1 MKIKVVQLYSA
12 AVLLFST
19 YIPSILVFYSPIY
32 TVPFFY
38 IRLLL
43 CVILLIQLFVNKK
56 KLSAGF
62 WMVTIC
68 TGWIILTNFL
78 FGISYLSYSVYT
90 ITYPFLASLFLEANK
105 KNSLDI
111 IKAWAFLLRIL
122 TYIDIITMIMYPEG
136 MFTSS
141 LYSINWFLGYKTER
155 LVFCLPMTVFTCYIS
170 FKDKGR
176 FGIKSYWTLLLA
188 LFTTRF
194 SDSTAAFYCLLV
206 LGLIIVLYDFKNKLK
221 INLDII
227 YKIFNLKILVPLY
240 AVVTYFTINIVNSPL
255 MQFIVVN
262 ILGKSMTLTTRTD
275 IWDKVIPKVKE
286 SPFTGY
292 GIITSQVYTDITGNK
307 YATSAHNMT
316 LQILMTGG
324 LILMAMYIVGIF
336 ICCYVS
342 NRKYSI
348 PEIILF
354 AGIISELIVGVTS
367 SAFVFS
373 TFGFM
378 FYHLMSL
385 EKAQTNLEID
395 KNEDLK
401 HQLYKPHI
409 KVIPF

>member
-19 YIPSILVFYSPIY
+19 YIPSILFFYSSIY

-43 CVILLIQLFVNKK
+43 CVIMIVQIFVNKK

-62 WMVTIC
+62 WMVTVC
-68 TGWIILTNFL
+68 AAWTLL
-78 FGISYLSYSVYT
+78 ASLMFGGQYLSYAVYT
-90 ITYPFLASLFLEANK
+90 ITYPVLISLFLEANK
-105 KNSLDI
+105 KNSFDI

-136 MFTSS
+136 MFTSN
-141 LYSINWFLGYKTER
+141 LYSTNWFLGYKTER
-155 LVFCLPMTVFTCYIS
+155 LVFCLPMAVFTCYVS
-170 FKDKGR
+170 FKEKGK
-176 FGIKSYWTLLLA
+176 FGVESYWTLLLA

-194 SDSTAAFYCLLV
+194 SDATAAFYCLLI

-221 INLDII
+221 LNLNVI
-227 YKIFNLKILVPLY
+227 YTVFNLKILIPLY
-240 AVVTYFTINIVNSPL
+240 AVVTYFTINIANSPI

-275 IWDKVIPKVKE
+275 IWEKVIPKLKE
-286 SPFTGY
+286 RLFTGY
-292 GIITSQVYTDITGNK
+292 GFISVQAYTDITENK

-336 ICCYVS
+336 LCCYVS
-342 NRKYSI
+342 DRKYSI
-348 PEIILF
+348 PEIILL

-367 SAFVFS
+367 TAFVFT
-373 TFGFM
+373 TFGFV
-378 FYHLMSL
+378 FYHIMSL

>member
-19 YIPSILVFYSPIY
+19 YIPSILFFYSSIY

-43 CVILLIQLFVNKK
+43 CVIMIVQIFVNKK

-62 WMVTIC
+62 WMVTVC
-68 TGWIILTNFL
+68 AAWTLL
-78 FGISYLSYSVYT
+78 ASLMFGGQYLSYAVYT
-90 ITYPFLASLFLEANK
+90 ITYPVLISLFLEANK
-105 KNSLDI
+105 KNSFDI

-136 MFTSS
+136 MFTSN
-141 LYSINWFLGYKTER
+141 LYSTNWFLGYKTER
-155 LVFCLPMTVFTCYIS
+155 LVFCLPMAVFTCYVS
-170 FKDKGR
+170 FKEKGK
-176 FGIKSYWTLLLA
+176 FGVESYWTLLLA

-194 SDSTAAFYCLLV
+194 SDATAAFYCLLI

-221 INLDII
+221 LNLNVI
-227 YKIFNLKILVPLY
+227 YTVFNLKILIPLY
-240 AVVTYFTINIVNSPL
+240 AVVTYFTINIANSPI

-275 IWDKVIPKVKE
+275 IWEKVIPKVKE
-286 SPFTGY
+286 RLFTGY
-292 GIITSQVYTDITGNK
+292 GFISVQAYTDITENK

-336 ICCYVS
+336 LCCYVS
-342 NRKYSI
+342 DRKYSI
-348 PEIILF
+348 PEIILL

-367 SAFVFS
+367 TAFVFT
-373 TFGFM
+373 TFGFV
-378 FYHLMSL
+378 FYHIMSL